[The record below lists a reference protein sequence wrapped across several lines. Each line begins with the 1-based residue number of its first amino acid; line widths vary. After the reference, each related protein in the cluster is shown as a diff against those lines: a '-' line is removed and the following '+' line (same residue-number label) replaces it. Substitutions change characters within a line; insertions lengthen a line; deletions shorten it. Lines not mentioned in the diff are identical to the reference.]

1 MYNVLASTIIQVGVP
16 DEMLGR
22 VSSTIGSLTRVLA
35 LAGVLVGGI
44 LGAELG
50 SRTTI
55 AISAIGLL
63 VLALYWSIVPTLR
76 RFKTVSDLE
85 SDAFELSSDEPQ
97 SEESPA

>member
-1 MYNVLASTIIQVGVP
+1 
-16 DEMLGR
+16 MLGR

-63 VLALYWSIVPTLR
+63 VLALYWNVVPTLR
-76 RFKTVSDLE
+76 RLKAVSDLE
-85 SDAFELSSDEPQ
+85 SDAFELSNDEPQ